1 MKEVTSTKWNSRY
14 QAATDM
20 PPACQVLTA
29 YTHLLPIQ
37 GNALD
42 FACGLG
48 ANALLLARHGLET
61 NAWDS
66 AEVALERLQAFAHT
80 EELHIDT
87 QVRDVVF
94 SPPEPATFDVIVVC
108 QFLERSLTPALT
120 QALKP
125 NGLLFYQT
133 FTRTSVSNT
142 GPKNPDYRL
151 ADNELLRL
159 FANLQIVVYREEGHI
174 GNTTQGFRN
183 QALLIARKPPL
194 FITS

>member
-14 QAATDM
+14 QGATDM

-29 YTHLLPIQ
+29 YTHLLPTQ

-42 FACGLG
+42 LACGLG

-66 AEVALERLQAFAHT
+66 AEVALQHLQAFAHT
-80 EELHIDT
+80 EQLDIHT
-87 QVRDVVF
+87 QVRDVVL
-94 SPPEPATFDVIVVC
+94 SPPELATFDVIVVC
-108 QFLERSLTPALT
+108 QFFSISLVPALT

-133 FTRTSVSNT
+133 FTRTSISNI

-159 FANLQIVVYREEGHI
+159 FANLQIVVYREEGRI
-174 GNTTQGFRN
+174 GNTMQGFRN
-183 QALLIARKPPL
+183 QALMIARKPPL
-194 FITS
+194 FTS

>member
-1 MKEVTSTKWNSRY
+1 MNEGKWNNRY
-14 QAATDM
+14 QALTNK
-20 PPACQVLTA
+20 PPPCQVLAA
-29 YTHLLPIQ
+29 YTHLLPTQ
-37 GNALD
+37 GKALD
-42 FACGLG
+42 LACGLG

-66 AEVALERLQAFAHT
+66 AEVALKRLQIFAQNQQLQIH
-80 EELHIDT
+80 T
-87 QVRDVVF
+87 QVRDVIL

-108 QFLERSLTPALT
+108 HFLERSLASVLT

-133 FTRTSVSNT
+133 FTRTTVSDI
-142 GPKNPDYRL
+142 GPKNPAYRL

-159 FANLQIVVYREEGHI
+159 FANLQVVVYHEEGNI
-174 GNTTQGFRN
+174 GNITEGFRN

-194 FITS
+194 FT